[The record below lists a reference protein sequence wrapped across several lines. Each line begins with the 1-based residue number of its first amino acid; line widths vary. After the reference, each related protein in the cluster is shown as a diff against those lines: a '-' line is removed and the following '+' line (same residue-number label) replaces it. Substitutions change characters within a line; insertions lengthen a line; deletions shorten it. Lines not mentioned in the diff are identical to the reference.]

1 VTGARTATRALA
13 ALVLAATLVAAG
25 GAAAPAQEAA
35 PTLEVVLT
43 AIAPAVGP
51 RAPLDYRVA
60 VRNRGQEPVRDL
72 LVRAGLG
79 QPVETRSEL
88 ATLLATPGGD
98 LDAPPLDQFRPAVG
112 ELPPGATRQLEHRRV
127 DMPPG
132 LGAGRAGVVLP
143 LSIQVQA
150 SGPAGP
156 VTARLT
162 TYVVDMPAGASQPL
176 RAALLVPV
184 REPTHRNPSGDFID
198 DKLAGLLAPGGSL
211 GAVVTELARPDAPAA
226 TMVVDA
232 MLVED
237 ATAMVGG
244 WRLRQ
249 GGRRVT
255 VPPGD
260 PRSAEAEQFLQAL
273 KKAASDHPPAAFP
286 YGNADLPALV
296 RVGGSARADGPVAKG
311 RNLLANGLGTAPDG
325 SLAWPVD
332 GAVDGALLQALEQ
345 TGSDVVVL
353 APRHLPAPDTG
364 VTQNTTVDLGG
375 GPEPQRALVGDAV
388 LSDAL
393 TDPRSAS
400 APVEWAQ
407 RILAETAVTWL
418 ERPNSS
424 EPRGILLA
432 PPQDWR
438 PTRAFFQ
445 SLVRGLGAA
454 PWLRLQPA
462 STLAAEVS
470 QGPVEGERRLATVTA
485 ADVAAGLPR
494 AYLNQVE
501 KTRADLE
508 SFTRAVGSDFR
519 PADGS
524 SYDRDLL
531 VAESSDWRPAS
542 ARARGRGYVRA
553 VAQGIKGV
561 YRHVKVIT
569 TPVTLTARSGKIPI
583 TVANGS
589 DERITV
595 VLRLTSPKVDLPGVG
610 EPFVL
615 EPQRRT
621 TQLIQVGTRAT
632 GTFPIRVDV
641 LTPDGE
647 TTIAGDDIRLTS
659 TAFNRVAIALT
670 GGAAGMLLLWWRF
683 GRRRRPGSEE
693 TPVEPEVISR

>member
-13 ALVLAATLVAAG
+13 ALALAATLVAAAG
-25 GAAAPAQEAA
+25 PAAPAQEAA
-35 PTLEVVLT
+35 PSLEVVLT
-43 AIAPAVGP
+43 AISPVVGP
-51 RAPLDYRVA
+51 RAPLDYRVT
-60 VRNRGQEPVRDL
+60 VRNRGQQPVRDL
-72 LVRAGLG
+72 LVRTRLGL
-79 QPVETRSEL
+79 PLDTRSEL

-98 LDAPPLDQFRPAVG
+98 PGARPLDEFRPAAG
-112 ELPPGATRQLEHRRV
+112 ELAPGAARQLERRRV
-127 DMPPG
+127 PMPPG
-132 LGAGRAGVVLP
+132 LADGDAGVVLP

-150 SGPAGP
+150 TGAAGP
-156 VTARLT
+156 VTDRLT
-162 TYVVDMPAGASQPL
+162 TFVVDLPAGTSQPL

-184 REPTHRNPSGDFID
+184 REPTHRNPAGDFID
-198 DKLAGLLAPGGSL
+198 DKLPALLAPGGSL
-211 GAVVTELARPDAPAA
+211 GAEVAELARTGAPAA

-232 MLVED
+232 MLLEE

-260 PRSAEAEQFLQAL
+260 PRSTQAERFLQEL
-273 KKAASDHPPAAFP
+273 KGAARDHPPAAFP

-296 RVGGSARADGPVAKG
+296 RAGGGARADGPVAKG
-311 RNLLANGLGTAPDG
+311 RNILANGLGTAPDG

-332 GAVDGALLQALEQ
+332 GAIDGALLQALEQ

-353 APRHLPAPDTG
+353 EPRHLPAPETG
-364 VTQNTTVDLGG
+364 VTQNATVDLGG

-388 LSDAL
+388 LSGAL
-393 TDPRSAS
+393 GDPRSAS

-438 PTRAFFQ
+438 PTRAFFR

-462 STLAAEVS
+462 STLASDVP
-470 QGPVEGERRLATVTA
+470 QGPADGERRLATVTA
-485 ADVAAGLPR
+485 ADVAAGLSR
-494 AYLNQVE
+494 TYLNRVE
-501 KTRADLE
+501 KTRAELE
-508 SFTRAVGSDFR
+508 SFARAVDDFE
-519 PADGS
+519 PTDGS
-524 SYDRDLL
+524 SFDRDLQ

-542 ARARGRGYVRA
+542 ARRRGRGFVRA
-553 VAQGIKGV
+553 VDLGIKGV
-561 YRHVKVIT
+561 YRHVTVIT
-569 TPVTLTARSGKIPI
+569 TPVTLTARRGKIPV

-589 DERITV
+589 AERVTV
-595 VLRLTSPKVDLPGVG
+595 VLRLTSPKVDLPGAS

-615 EPQRRT
+615 EPRRRT
-621 TQLIQVGTRAT
+621 TQLLQVGTRAT
-632 GTFPIRVDV
+632 GTFPIRVEV

-647 TTIAGDDIRLTS
+647 QRIAGGDIRLTS
-659 TAFNRVAIALT
+659 TAVNRVALALT
-670 GGAAGMLLLWWRF
+670 GGAAGVLLLWWRF
-683 GRRRRPGSEE
+683 GRRRRPGTDE
-693 TPVEPEVISR
+693 